1 MNAQY
6 AYTPDIW
13 PSLFT
18 AIVLA
23 ALAAYGWRRR
33 DVPSASMFALSCL
46 FAALWAAGLLMEV
59 AATQPETKIFWFK
72 FWSVWQVPVVTAVT
86 CFVIEYAWPGRWLTR
101 RNVIILFIPS
111 LLILVTVMTN
121 DLHHLVWRGFT
132 YDERIVPERTRL
144 D

>member
-13 PSLFT
+13 PSFFT

-46 FAALWAAGLLMEV
+46 FAALWVAGLLMEV

-72 FWSVWQVPVVTAVT
+72 VLERLAGAG
-86 CFVIEYAWPGRWLTR
+86 CNGDH
-101 RNVIILFIPS
+101 
-111 LLILVTVMTN
+111 LLC
-121 DLHHLVWRGFT
+121 D
-132 YDERIVPERTRL
+132 
-144 D
+144 